1 MNTVLDRV
9 LQAARQLSASDVH
22 LKAGLPPIFRIKG
35 ELRTVRDVP
44 PLSREAVQEFA
55 LAMMNQRQR
64 EIFEKTCALIRSL
77 VAGGAEMIL
86 PLGGAIIPYVVDPAD
101 LARATGAPVIN
112 TKIATIRFAEMCVT
126 FGMTQSPLTYPRGK
140 LSHAVENL

>member
-1 MNTVLDRV
+1 MVPGASIEATGSGDYPVVPSTLPAMSQVLDRV

-64 EIFEKTCALIRSL
+64 EIFEKTWDL
-77 VAGGAEMIL
+77 
-86 PLGGAIIPYVVDPAD
+86 D
-101 LARATGAPVIN
+101 LAYATQDGVRYRVN
-112 TKIATIRFAEMCVT
+112 VL
-126 FGMTQSPLTYPRGK
+126 QQRGT
-140 LSHAVENL
+140 VG